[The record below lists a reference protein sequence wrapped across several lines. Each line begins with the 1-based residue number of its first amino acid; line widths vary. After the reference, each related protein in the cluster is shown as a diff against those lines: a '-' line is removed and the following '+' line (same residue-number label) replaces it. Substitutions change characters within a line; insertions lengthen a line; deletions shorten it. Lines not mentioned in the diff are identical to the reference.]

1 MQPSEKSLSAPGNP
15 KASTHTNRC
24 LSCLFSARK
33 SFALPRPPGA
43 FLCFCPVS
51 SAHGQSLPQA
61 PPLLPGW
68 RPRPRGFFYTINS
81 EKTNAHVL
89 LQNQTRVCG
98 IVRCTACSA
107 FFDRARQPVPAVLAC
122 GKDLLQIGY
131 GAGFFKAVKKEK
143 HRAVSPDVFLRQIPK
158 KHARQSLYKFPK
170 ALRFLCR

>member
-1 MQPSEKSLSAPGNP
+1 MQPSEKSLSAPGKP

-43 FLCFCPVS
+43 VFMFSSRIIRPQPDFSKLRLFCRD
-51 SAHGQSLPQA
+51 GGRA
-61 PPLLPGW
+61 PGA
-68 RPRPRGFFYTINS
+68 FFYTTNLG
-81 EKTNAHVL
+81 KTNAHVL

-122 GKDLLQIGY
+122 GKDTLQIGT
-131 GAGFFKAVKKEK
+131 GRDFSK
-143 HRAVSPDVFLRQIPK
+143 Q
-158 KHARQSLYKFPK
+158 
-170 ALRFLCR
+170 

>member
-1 MQPSEKSLSAPGNP
+1 MQPSEKSLSAPGKL

-33 SFALPRPPGA
+33 SFALPHPPGA

-68 RPRPRGFFYTINS
+68 QPRPRGFFYTINS

-107 FFDRARQPVPAVLAC
+107 FLTECGNLCPRKRFFADRIWGGIFQSREK
-122 GKDLLQIGY
+122 GK
-131 GAGFFKAVKKEK
+131 A
-143 HRAVSPDVFLRQIPK
+143 
-158 KHARQSLYKFPK
+158 
-170 ALRFLCR
+170 